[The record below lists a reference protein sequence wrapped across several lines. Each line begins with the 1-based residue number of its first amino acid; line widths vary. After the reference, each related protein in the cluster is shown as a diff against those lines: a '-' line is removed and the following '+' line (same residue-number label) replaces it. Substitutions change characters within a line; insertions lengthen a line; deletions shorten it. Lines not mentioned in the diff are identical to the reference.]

1 MSEVK
6 GKPIT
11 KEMWED
17 IEAEM
22 SGSWVDIHFGYQGYE
37 ISVCRVRVSE
47 SKTCLQVYI
56 DGVINGSWTKVDLDA
71 GGDLIAD
78 HAPKCLTDVWGK
90 MTRARYA
97 PSKIKKLQKI
107 WGKREFKKMYP
118 DADKKYV
125 FHVPNFSK
133 ASVLCRQFKKLEG
146 LELKKAMFLDL
157 KEETL

>member
-22 SGSWVDIHFGYQGYE
+22 SGSWVNIEFGYKGYVLT
-37 ISVCRVRVSE
+37 IVRARVSE

-56 DGVINGSWTKVDLDA
+56 DGFIKGEWSGLDGITSKAPEILADVWCRRTKA
-71 GGDLIAD
+71 KRSAKHIAD
-78 HAPKCLTDVWGK
+78 LT
-90 MTRARYA
+90 
-97 PSKIKKLQKI
+97 KIY
-107 WGKREFKKMYP
+107 GKRGVKKRFP
-118 DADKKYV
+118 DLNDKWTFYV
-125 FHVPNFSK
+125 PEFSK